1 VLDADNPY
9 TWCLPPYH
17 NEEMGI
23 GFVEI
28 TLRVDRYG
36 GGVGNTKSVLG
47 ECSPAEQR
55 GSLEVRS
62 FFFISV

>member
-1 VLDADNPY
+1 VLDADNLY

-23 GFVEI
+23 GYVEI

-36 GGVGNTKSVLG
+36 VGVGNIKSFLG
-47 ECSPAEQR
+47 ECPPAEQ
-55 GSLEVRS
+55 
-62 FFFISV
+62 